1 MFLRSVPR
9 QNPLGLSIYTLKK
22 KMKDRR
28 VKQVFSRGEYQW
40 EGVRHKERVIEGEHG
55 GCSLYLYMKI
65 ED

>member
-1 MFLRSVPR
+1 
-9 QNPLGLSIYTLKK
+9 
-22 KMKDRR
+22 MKDRR

-40 EGVRHKERVIEGEHG
+40 EGVRHKERVIEGEHC